1 MNWVDKRVFIH
12 SCYRLLNMSQAPTVV
27 IPVPFRSHLTHP
39 LEAGQTIS
47 IHGHVKEDAKEF
59 QLNLLSGSSS
69 IDPQSVVA
77 LHCQF
82 RFDENKLVL
91 NSLQSGKWEKE
102 ERKKNTLHKGEPFDL
117 RIRVHDDRYEIL
129 VNGKEVAEFTHP
141 IQQIDHLEIRGDVQL
156 NTVKKGGRYHQ
167 IPYETSFHGGELK
180 TGQSILISGIP
191 TGDRFEINLID
202 RQGNIVFHLNPR
214 LNEKKVVRS
223 AFINGE
229 WGPEER
235 EGPQPFK
242 KDTAFDIV
250 IQNQPYS
257 LQVFV
262 NGQRFTAFAHRTA
275 DPQTISYY
283 AMKIDGN
290 VEITGLEVSY
300 PQDNNVYE
308 Y

>member
-1 MNWVDKRVFIH
+1 
-12 SCYRLLNMSQAPTVV
+12 MSQAPTVA
-27 IPVPFRSHLTHP
+27 IPVPFRSRLTHP

-47 IHGHVKEDAKEF
+47 IHGYVKEDAKEF

-69 IDPQSVVA
+69 IDPQNVVA

-82 RFDENKLVL
+82 RFDENKLVV
-91 NSLQSGKWEKE
+91 NSLQSGEWEKE

-117 RIRVHDDRYEIL
+117 RVRVHEDRYEIL
-129 VNGKEVAEFTHP
+129 VNGKEVAEFTHRVA
-141 IQQIDHLEIRGDVQL
+141 IQQVDHLEIRGDVRL
-156 NTVKKGGRYHQ
+156 DAVKKGGRYHQ
-167 IPYETSFHGGELK
+167 IPYETAFHGDKLNA
-180 TGQSILISGIP
+180 GQLILISGIP

-202 RQGNIVFHLNPR
+202 RHGNILFHFNPR
-214 LNEKKVVRS
+214 LHEKKVVRS
-223 AFINGE
+223 AYINGS

-242 KDTAFDIV
+242 KDTAFDVV

-275 DPQTISYY
+275 DPRQDYY
-283 AMKIDGN
+283 GIKVDGT
-290 VEITGLEVSY
+290 VEITGLEVCY
-300 PQDNNVYE
+300 PQDNEVYE

>member
-1 MNWVDKRVFIH
+1 
-12 SCYRLLNMSQAPTVV
+12 MSQAPTVV

-77 LHCQF
+77 LHC
-82 RFDENKLVL
+82 
-91 NSLQSGKWEKE
+91 
-102 ERKKNTLHKGEPFDL
+102 
-117 RIRVHDDRYEIL
+117 
-129 VNGKEVAEFTHP
+129 
-141 IQQIDHLEIRGDVQL
+141 
-156 NTVKKGGRYHQ
+156 
-167 IPYETSFHGGELK
+167 
-180 TGQSILISGIP
+180 QSILISGIP